1 MSEPKEIREKILAQ
15 ARENRRRH
23 LAEGLYTA
31 EEEARL
37 TGLELTPPGAELPP
51 VSVLEELQFRLS
63 QSFDPAAVPRITSHR
78 PVLGPVIVAAKKGLL
93 KLMRPLLSVLF
104 AQQTEFRRNLVDFS
118 HELVE
123 AYARQ
128 EERLDSLSQRVVRLV
143 RRLEEGGP
151 EEKWSSAQISQS
163 PPPADLPPLEYLA
176 LEDRHRGSGPE
187 LKARQEPYLAFFQD
201 LPGPVLD
208 LGCGRGEFLEL
219 LREAGIQ
226 ARGVDLN
233 PEMVGLAREK
243 GLEAQ
248 VGEGL
253 EHLRSLDQ
261 ASLGGLFLAQ
271 VIEHLDL
278 PRING
283 LLEAAFRALAPGGVI
298 LAETINPQSLVTFAS
313 ALYLDPTHL
322 RPVHPE
328 AARFLLES
336 TGFKE
341 IRVIQVN
348 PVPDRLKL
356 ALVGRW
362 TPGAE
367 RLNANLKRL
376 NELLFG
382 PQDYAVV
389 ARR

>member
-1 MSEPKEIREKILAQ
+1 MSEVDRIREKIINRAQ
-15 ARENRRRH
+15 ENRRRH
-23 LAEGLYTA
+23 LEEGLYSA
-31 EEEARL
+31 QEEARIQE
-37 TGLELTPPGAELPP
+37 LELVPPGADLDP
-51 VSVLEELQFRLS
+51 VSALEELQFRLS
-63 QSFDPAAVPRITSHR
+63 QSFDPSAVPRITSHR
-78 PVLGPVIVAAKKGLL
+78 PILGPFIVAAKKGLL

-104 AQQTEFRRNLVDFS
+104 AQQTEFRRHLVDFS

-123 AYARQ
+123 AYGRQ
-128 EERLDSLSQRVVRLV
+128 EERLDSLNQRVVRLV
-143 RRLEEGGP
+143 RRLEEGGLD
-151 EEKWSSAQISQS
+151 ENRASAHIEAS
-163 PPPADLPPLEYLA
+163 PPDQDLPPLEYLA
-176 LEDRHRGSGPE
+176 LENRHRGSGQE

-219 LREAGIQ
+219 LKEAGVR
-226 ARGVDLN
+226 ADGVDLN
-233 PEMVGLAREK
+233 PEMVALAREK
-243 GLEAQ
+243 GLEAR

-253 EHLRSLDQ
+253 SHLRSLPE

-271 VIEHLDL
+271 VIEHLEL

-322 RPVHPE
+322 RPIHPE

-341 IRVIQVN
+341 VRFIPVN
-348 PVPDRLKL
+348 PVPDELKL
-356 ALVGRW
+356 QPLSRW
-362 TPGAE
+362 TPGLE
-367 RLNANLKRL
+367 KLNANLKRL
-376 NELLFG
+376 NDLLFG

-389 ARR
+389 AKR